1 MIGVILFLR
10 HLRVDEWLLGMEVGL
25 VSAIWTKGGEMFEV
39 TDSARDEI
47 IRVINENEEKRAV
60 RIYIAGHG

>member
-1 MIGVILFLR
+1 
-10 HLRVDEWLLGMEVGL
+10 
-25 VSAIWTKGGEMFEV
+25 MFEV

-47 IRVINENEEKRAV
+47 VRVINENEEKRAV